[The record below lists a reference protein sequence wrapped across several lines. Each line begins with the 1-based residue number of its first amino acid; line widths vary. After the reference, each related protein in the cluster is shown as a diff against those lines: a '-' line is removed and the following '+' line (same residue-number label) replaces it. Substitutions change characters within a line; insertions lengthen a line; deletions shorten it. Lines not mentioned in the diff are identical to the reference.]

1 MQLCAYSLSLAHQDH
16 DLMVLFI
23 IDSGYL
29 SQPSKQKNKIKHPV
43 FQGIIKIFLN
53 TQIIK
58 QILVSLNSCLF
69 PKFCVFFF
77 LFFFPFNNYLVETD
91 QSLSKM

>member
-1 MQLCAYSLSLAHQDH
+1 MQLMTTLPVSCPPGPWFDGPVY
-16 DLMVLFI
+16 F

-29 SQPSKQKNKIKHPV
+29 NQPSKQKNKIKLPV

-53 TQIIK
+53 TQIMK
-58 QILVSLNSCLF
+58 ADTGVLEFMPVPQILCF
-69 PKFCVFFF
+69 FFF
-77 LFFFPFNNYLVETD
+77 LFFPFNYLVETD